1 MQIVSNVAL
10 ITINETFLVQ
20 LLSFLIFLFIIN
32 RIMFRPLRRVMQ
44 ERTDYID
51 KVKKDMVEA
60 EQEINAVTQKIKAQE
75 TEAIQAANGMR
86 YQLEEEGAKEAAAIL
101 TESRLQVEQ
110 LRKETERD
118 VGELV
123 DKARQSLQG
132 ESEKLAG
139 VMIETILDRRLA
151 Q

>member
-10 ITINETFLVQ
+10 ISINETFVVQ

-44 ERTDYID
+44 ERVDYVD
-51 KVKKDMVEA
+51 KVKQDMVEA
-60 EQEINAVTQKIKAQE
+60 EQEINTVTQKIKTQE
-75 TEAIQAANGMR
+75 TEAIGAANSMR
-86 YQLEEEGAKEAAAIL
+86 FQLEEEGAKEAAEIL
-101 TESRLQVEQ
+101 IESRMQVER
-110 LRKETERD
+110 LRKETERE

-123 DKARQSLQG
+123 EKARQSLQS
-132 ESEKLAG
+132 ESEKLAR